1 MSEIGDLAARE
12 AAFAGAVEQHLRRNM
27 IANFTHGMLGMTGFR
42 VIYAPTLLPAWL
54 LLISGSHFIVGLGQ
68 ALLQLGILVT
78 PLASAAALEHRHQI
92 LPAALRYGTI
102 MRLAI
107 LGLALSAWFT
117 DGWLCVALAL
127 AFLLLLGLSNGMQ
140 RVAFQMLIGKL
151 IPIDRRGRL
160 QGWRNLLGGGI
171 AAILSYA
178 AGRWLIGENILG
190 NGFATTFALAFVLAS
205 LGLLA
210 LKFGVKEPVSPIVR
224 PRSDV
229 RSRMRDIPILL
240 NDAPYR
246 HFVWAQGFAMAG
258 RIAAPFYILIAAQN
272 MGLDGRTIGLLSLAY
287 LGADTLS
294 NPVWGYVGDRHGY
307 KLTSVLALALMLVG
321 LAALALHGSAAAMIA
336 AFATFGA
343 SSAGYSMSTQTMVL
357 EFGAREDVPMR
368 IALST
373 MVEGGLSGTAPILGG
388 LLLGWAGAGAMLGCA
403 ALLTAVALWVMLFR
417 VTDPRK
423 AVARVYTD

>member
-1 MSEIGDLAARE
+1 MNENGDLAARE

-78 PLASAAALEHRHQI
+78 PLVSAAALEHRHQI

-107 LGLALSAWFT
+107 LGLAISAWFT
-117 DGWLCVALAL
+117 GGWLCVALAL

-178 AGRWLIGENILG
+178 AGRWLIGGNVLG

-210 LKFGVKEPVSPIVR
+210 LKFGVKEPISPSVR

-294 NPVWGYVGDRHGY
+294 NPIWGYVGDRHGY
-307 KLTSVLALALMLVG
+307 KLTSVLALGLMLVG
-321 LAALALHGSAAAMIA
+321 LAALALHGSGAAMIA
-336 AFATFGA
+336 AFGAFGA

-403 ALLTAVALWVMLFR
+403 ALLTAMALWVMLFR

-423 AVARVYTD
+423 VVARVYTD

>member
-1 MSEIGDLAARE
+1 MNEDGDTAGRE
-12 AAFAGAVEQHLRRNM
+12 AAFAAAVEQHLRRNM
-27 IANFTHGMLGMTGFR
+27 VANFTHGMLGMTGFR

-54 LLISGSHFIVGLGQ
+54 LLISDSHFVVGLGQ

-78 PLASAAALEHRHQI
+78 PLISAAALEHRHQI

-102 MRLAI
+102 MRLAV

-117 DGWLCVALAL
+117 GGWLCVVLAMG
-127 AFLLLLGLSNGMQ
+127 FLLLLGLSNGMQ

-190 NGFATTFALAFVLAS
+190 NGFATTFALAFVLTS
-205 LGLLA
+205 MGLVA
-210 LKFGVKEPVSPIVR
+210 LKWGVVEPASPVVR
-224 PRSDV
+224 PRSDIA
-229 RSRMRDIPILL
+229 SRVRDIPLL
-240 NDAPYR
+240 LTDPSYR
-246 HFVWAQGFAMAG
+246 HFVWAQAFAMAG

-272 MGLDGRTIGLLSLAY
+272 MGLDGQTIGILSLAY

-294 NPVWGYVGDRHGY
+294 NPLWGYVGDRYGY
-307 KLTSVLALALMLVG
+307 KLTSIVALVLMLGG
-321 LAALALHGSAAAMIA
+321 LAALQSHGSSGAMVA
-336 AFATFGA
+336 AFAAFGA

-388 LLLGWAGAGAMLGCA
+388 LILGWAGAGAMLACA
-403 ALLTAVALWVMLFR
+403 ALLTAIALWVMAFR

-423 AVARVYTD
+423 AVAPPYLD